1 MTPPDTR
8 RIVPET
14 GDERMLLDA
23 FLDFHRETLRWKC
36 AGLSDEQLRSRSVE
50 PSSMSLLGIVRHLA
64 EVELSWFVRRFAGQ
78 DVPFLYCSDDNP
90 DGEFDDVD
98 AADAATTWA
107 TYDDVIVRAKDA
119 VAGASLD
126 TEFVRPSDQKSYSLR
141 WLYLHMIE
149 EYARHNGHADLLR
162 ERIDG
167 AVGE

>member
-1 MTPPDTR
+1 
-8 RIVPET
+8 VPET

-23 FLDFHRETLRWKC
+23 FLDFHRDTLRWKC
-36 AGLSDEQLRSRSVE
+36 AGLSDEQLRRRSVE

-78 DVPFLYCSDDNP
+78 DVPLLYCSDDNP
-90 DGEFDDVD
+90 DGDFDDVD

-107 TYDDVIVRAKDA
+107 TYDEVIVRAKDA

-126 TEFVRPSDQKSYSLR
+126 AEFIRPSDQKRYSLR
-141 WLYLHMIE
+141 WLYLHLIE